1 MAGDNFDGHF
11 HNLNVEKL
19 LKLHGEE
26 VIPNGIS
33 TTFLGLHHQWN
44 LNFGGPTLEGTAA
57 SASTQNIL
65 TSATTM
71 SKLSKALKH
80 ISETSSVPS
89 ANTATTVFGGTG
101 VLGVNVAIGTT
112 GSPGVTPTVDQR
124 ITRLTG
130 NIAGTVTMTAGVDM
144 TGTHAQTL
152 ILFTGN
158 TFSSTG
164 ILKLTLNG
172 ANEMLAA
179 SSEIF
184 VSTDGGLE
192 LSKESAPSDDDQI
205 LILTDSGDSTILA
218 GSFIYMHNTGDNDDM
233 GVKACIRTTGGTVA
247 VTYGT

>member
-1 MAGDNFDGHF
+1 MAGNSFDGHF
-11 HNLNVEKL
+11 QNLNVVKL
-19 LKLHGEE
+19 LQVHGEE
-26 VIPNGIS
+26 VIPNGIA
-33 TTFLGLHHQWN
+33 TTLYGLHHQWN
-44 LNFGGPTLEGTAA
+44 LNFGGPTVEGQAA
-57 SASTQNIL
+57 ATSTQNIL

-71 SKLSKALKH
+71 LKLSKSLKY
-80 ISETSSVPS
+80 ISDSSV
-89 ANTATTVFGGTG
+89 ALTADASTTVFGGTG
-101 VLGVNVAIGTT
+101 VLPTDVAIGTN
-112 GSPGVTPTVDQR
+112 GAPGKTPTVDQR

-130 NIAGTVTMTAGVDM
+130 NISATVTMSAADDM

-158 TFSSTG
+158 TFSSSG
-164 ILKLTLNG
+164 VLKLTLNT

-192 LSKESAPSDDDQI
+192 LSRESAPLDDDQI

-218 GSFIYMHNTGDNDDM
+218 GSFIYMHNSGDNDDM

-247 VTYGT
+247 VTYGN